1 VGWPSIGVVR
11 SAFPVKWSQALPQ
24 VIAMFPFDVFEFDW
38 QIQPIVVAAIAVWSL
53 ALYLALSKLNDW
65 LMAQLVRWF
74 NYAERSMYTS
84 VEEFDRTKDARASQ
98 NSFYASIF
106 SIIPFLGLG
115 CLVVYLLVLVLD
127 QTWAFSAGVVGAIGA
142 AIYELGRRTG
152 ED

>member
-1 VGWPSIGVVR
+1 
-11 SAFPVKWSQALPQ
+11 
-24 VIAMFPFDVFEFDW
+24 MFPFDVFEFDW

-74 NYAERSMYTS
+74 NFAERSMYTS
-84 VEEFDRTKDARASQ
+84 VEEFDRTKDARESQ
-98 NSFYASIF
+98 NSFYAAIF

-115 CLVVYLLVLVLD
+115 CLVVYLLVLTLD

-142 AIYELGRRTG
+142 GIYELGRRTG
-152 ED
+152 EE

>member
-1 VGWPSIGVVR
+1 
-11 SAFPVKWSQALPQ
+11 
-24 VIAMFPFDVFEFDW
+24 MFPFDVFEFDW
-38 QIQPIVVAAIAVWSL
+38 QFQPIVVAAIAVWSL

-65 LMAQLVRWF
+65 MMTQLVRWF
-74 NYAERSMYTS
+74 NYAERSLYTS
-84 VEEFDRTKDARASQ
+84 EQEYDRTKVARESQ

-115 CLVVYLLVLVLD
+115 CLVVWLLVMALD

-142 AIYELGRRTG
+142 GIYELSRRTG

>member
-1 VGWPSIGVVR
+1 MFLNLIGR
-11 SAFPVKWSQALPQ
+11 SNRS
-24 VIAMFPFDVFEFDW
+24 
-38 QIQPIVVAAIAVWSL
+38 SL

-65 LMAQLVRWF
+65 LMTQLVRWF
-74 NYAERSMYTS
+74 NFAERSLYTS
-84 VEEFDRTKDARASQ
+84 VEEFDRTKDARESQ
-98 NSFYASIF
+98 NSFYASII

-152 ED
+152 EG